1 MIFDIKTTEYYS
13 NITVMAIVGIDKLS
27 LLDYE
32 DKVSVV
38 LFSQACNFRCP
49 FCHNGDSVLNA
60 QSEINFDDI
69 LAFLKTRSGLVD
81 AVVFSGGEPTLEPD
95 LEVKIR
101 QVKELGFLIKL
112 DTNGTN
118 PELLEK
124 LLDDNAV
131 DYVAM
136 DIKNSP
142 SLYAETSG
150 VKHINIENIKKS
162 IAIIMNKA
170 PDYEFRT
177 TLVKEFHEHMDYD
190 AFFELIKGAKR
201 LFLQKFVDR
210 EGCIIK
216 GLHDVDELEATK
228 LRDYLLSKGLSD
240 VSLRGY

>member
-1 MIFDIKTTEYYS
+1 
-13 NITVMAIVGIDKLS
+13 MAIVGIDKLS

-49 FCHNGDSVLNA
+49 FCHNGESVLNA
-60 QSEINFDDI
+60 QSEIDFAEI
-69 LAFLKTRSGLVD
+69 LAFLKTRKGLVD
-81 AVVFSGGEPTLEPD
+81 AVVFSGGEPTLESD
-95 LEVKIR
+95 LEVKIK
-101 QVKELGFLIKL
+101 QVKELGYLIKL

-118 PELLEK
+118 PEMVEC
-124 LLDDNAV
+124 LLDEGLI

-142 SLYAETSG
+142 SLYAQTSG
-150 VKHINIENIKKS
+150 VKNINFENIKKS
-162 IAIIMNKA
+162 VAIIMSKA

-190 AFFELIKGAKR
+190 AFYELIKGAKK

>member
-1 MIFDIKTTEYYS
+1 
-13 NITVMAIVGIDKLS
+13 MAIVGIDKLS

-38 LFSQACNFRCP
+38 LFSQACNYRCP
-49 FCHNGDSVLNA
+49 FCHNGESVLNA
-60 QSEINFDDI
+60 QSEIDFAEI
-69 LAFLKTRSGLVD
+69 LAFLKTRKGLVD
-81 AVVFSGGEPTLEPD
+81 AVVFSGGEPTLESD
-95 LEVKIR
+95 LEIKIK
-101 QVKELGFLIKL
+101 QVKELGYLIKL

-118 PELLEK
+118 PEMVEHLLDEK
-124 LLDDNAV
+124 LV

-142 SLYAETSG
+142 SLYAQTSG
-150 VKHINIENIKKS
+150 VKNINIENIKKS
-162 IAIIMNKA
+162 VAIIMSKA

-190 AFFELIKGAKR
+190 AFYELIKGAKK

>member
-1 MIFDIKTTEYYS
+1 
-13 NITVMAIVGIDKLS
+13 MAIVGIDKLS

-38 LFSQACNFRCP
+38 LFSRACNFRCP

-60 QSEINFDDI
+60 QEEIKFDEI
-69 LAFLKTRSGLVD
+69 LAFLKTRVGLVD

-95 LEVKIR
+95 LEVKIKA
-101 QVKELGFLIKL
+101 VKSLGFLIKL

-124 LLDDNAV
+124 LLDDKVV

-136 DIKNSP
+136 DIKNCP
-142 SLYAETSG
+142 SLYAETCG
-150 VKHINIENIKKS
+150 INFINIEKIKKS
-162 IAIIMNKA
+162 ISIIMNKA

-177 TLVKEFHEHMDYD
+177 TLVKEFHERMNYD
-190 AFFELIKGAKR
+190 AFYELIKGAKK

-210 EGCIIK
+210 EGCIKK

-228 LRDYLLSKGLSD
+228 LRDYLLSKGLEF
-240 VSLRGY
+240 VTLRGY

>member
-1 MIFDIKTTEYYS
+1 
-13 NITVMAIVGIDKLS
+13 MAIVGIDKLS

-38 LFSQACNFRCP
+38 LFSHACNFRCP
-49 FCHNGDSVLNA
+49 FCHNGESVLNA
-60 QSEINFDDI
+60 QTEINFDEI
-69 LAFLKTRSGLVD
+69 LDYLKSRIGLVD

-95 LEVKIR
+95 LEVKIKA
-101 QVKELGFLIKL
+101 VKSLGFLIKL

-118 PELLEK
+118 PEIVES
-124 LLDDNAV
+124 LLDQGLV

-142 SLYAETSG
+142 SLYAQTSG
-150 VKHINIENIKKS
+150 VKSVNLDNIKKS
-162 IAIIMNKA
+162 ISIIMKKA

-190 AFFELIKGAKR
+190 SFFELIKGAKR

>member
-1 MIFDIKTTEYYS
+1 
-13 NITVMAIVGIDKLS
+13 MAIVGIDKLS

-38 LFSQACNFRCP
+38 LFSHACNFRCP

-60 QSEINFDDI
+60 QEEIDFNDI
-69 LAFLKTRSGLVD
+69 LTFLKTRKGLVD

-95 LEVKIR
+95 LEVKIKA
-101 QVKELGFLIKL
+101 VKSLGFLIKL

-118 PELLEK
+118 PELLGK
-124 LLDDNAV
+124 LLDDQVV

-142 SLYAETSG
+142 SLYAETAG
-150 VKHINIENIKKS
+150 VNNVNVENIKKS
-162 IAIIMNKA
+162 IAIIMKKA

-177 TLVKEFHEHMDYD
+177 TLVNELHKGMNYD
-190 AFFELIKGAKR
+190 AFYELVKGAKK
-201 LFLQKFVDR
+201 LYLQKFVDR
-210 EGCIIK
+210 EGCIKK
-216 GLHDVDELEATK
+216 GLHEVDELEATK
-228 LRDYLLSKGLSD
+228 LRDYLLSKGLKF

>member
-1 MIFDIKTTEYYS
+1 
-13 NITVMAIVGIDKLS
+13 MAIVGIDKLS

-38 LFSQACNFRCP
+38 LFSHACNFRCP

-60 QSEINFDDI
+60 QTEIVFDEI
-69 LAFLKTRSGLVD
+69 LAYLKSRIGLVD

-95 LEVKIR
+95 LEVKIKA
-101 QVKELGFLIKL
+101 VKSLGFLIKL

-118 PELLEK
+118 PKLLEK
-124 LLDDNAV
+124 LLDEGLI

-150 VKHINIENIKKS
+150 VKSVNLDNIKKS
-162 IAIIMNKA
+162 ISIIMKKA

-190 AFFELIKGAKR
+190 SFFELIKGAKR

-240 VSLRGY
+240 VTLRGY

>member
-1 MIFDIKTTEYYS
+1 
-13 NITVMAIVGIDKLS
+13 MAIVGIDKLS

-32 DKVSVV
+32 DKVSIV

-49 FCHNGDSVLNA
+49 FCHNGESVLNA
-60 QSEINFDDI
+60 QSELDFDEI
-69 LAFLKTRSGLVD
+69 LAYLKTRTGLVD

-95 LEVKIR
+95 LEVKIKA
-101 QVKELGFLIKL
+101 VKSLGFLIKL

-118 PELLEK
+118 PVLLEK
-124 LLDDNAV
+124 LIDEGLI

-142 SLYAETSG
+142 SLYAKTSG
-150 VKHINIENIKKS
+150 VTNVNLDNIRKS
-162 IAIIMNKA
+162 ISIIMKKA

-201 LFLQKFVDR
+201 LYLQKFVDR
-210 EGCIIK
+210 EGCIKK
-216 GLHDVDELEATK
+216 GLHDVDEMEATK
-228 LRDYLLSKGLSD
+228 LRDYLLSKGLD
-240 VSLRGY
+240 FVTLRGY

>member
-1 MIFDIKTTEYYS
+1 
-13 NITVMAIVGIDKLS
+13 MAIVGIDKLS

-49 FCHNGDSVLNA
+49 FCHNGESVLNA
-60 QSEINFDDI
+60 QSEIDFAEI
-69 LAFLKTRSGLVD
+69 LAFLKTRKGLVD
-81 AVVFSGGEPTLEPD
+81 AVVFSGGEPTLESD
-95 LEVKIR
+95 LEVKIK
-101 QVKELGFLIKL
+101 QVKELGYLIKL

-118 PELLEK
+118 PEMVEC
-124 LLDDNAV
+124 LLDEGLI

-142 SLYAETSG
+142 SLYAQTSG
-150 VKHINIENIKKS
+150 VKNINFENIKKS
-162 IAIIMNKA
+162 VAIIMSKA

-190 AFFELIKGAKR
+190 AFYELIKGAKK

-216 GLHDVDELEATK
+216 GLHDVDELEAAK
-228 LRDYLLSKGLSD
+228 LRDYLLSKGLEF

>member
-1 MIFDIKTTEYYS
+1 MII
-13 NITVMAIVGIDKLS
+13 IQVMAIVGIDKLS

-32 DKVSVV
+32 DKVSIV

-49 FCHNGDSVLNA
+49 FCHNGESVLNA
-60 QSEINFDDI
+60 QSELDFDDI
-69 LAFLKTRSGLVD
+69 LAYLKTRTGLVD

-95 LEVKIR
+95 LEVKIKS
-101 QVKELGFLIKL
+101 VKSLGFLIKL

-118 PELLEK
+118 PVLLEK
-124 LLDDNAV
+124 LIDEGLI

-142 SLYAETSG
+142 SLYAKTSG
-150 VKHINIENIKKS
+150 VTNINLDNIRKS
-162 IAIIMNKA
+162 ISIIMKKA

-201 LFLQKFVDR
+201 LYLQKFVDR
-210 EGCIIK
+210 EGCIKK
-216 GLHDVDELEATK
+216 GLHDVDEMEATK
-228 LRDYLLSKGLSD
+228 LRDYLLSKGLD
-240 VSLRGY
+240 FVTLRGY

>member
-1 MIFDIKTTEYYS
+1 
-13 NITVMAIVGIDKLS
+13 MAIVGIDKLS

-38 LFSQACNFRCP
+38 LFSKNCNFRCP
-49 FCHNGDSVLNA
+49 FCHNGDSVLGA
-60 QSEINFDDI
+60 QEEIDFSDI
-69 LAFLKTRSGLVD
+69 LAFLKTRVGLVD
-81 AVVFSGGEPTLEPD
+81 AVVFSGGEPTLEDD
-95 LEVKIR
+95 LENKIR
-101 QVKELGFLIKL
+101 EVKKLGYLIKL

-124 LLDDNAV
+124 LLDDQVV

-136 DIKNSP
+136 DIKNTP
-142 SLYAETSG
+142 SLYAQTSG
-150 VKHINIENIKKS
+150 VNHVDMEKIKKS
-162 IAIIMNKA
+162 ISIIMSKA

-177 TLVKEFHEHMDYD
+177 TLVKEFHERMNYD
-190 AFFELIKGAKR
+190 NFFELVKGTKR

-228 LRDYLLSKGLSD
+228 LRDYLLSKGLKE

>member
-1 MIFDIKTTEYYS
+1 MTLRQCIIMII
-13 NITVMAIVGIDKLS
+13 IQVMAIVGIDKLS

-49 FCHNGDSVLNA
+49 FCHNGESVLNA
-60 QSEINFDDI
+60 QSALDFDEI
-69 LAFLKTRSGLVD
+69 LAYLKTRTGLVD

-95 LEVKIR
+95 LEVKIKS
-101 QVKELGFLIKL
+101 VKSLGFLIKL

-118 PELLEK
+118 PVLLEK
-124 LLDDNAV
+124 LIDEGLI

-142 SLYAETSG
+142 SLYAKTSG
-150 VKHINIENIKKS
+150 VTNINLDNIRKS
-162 IAIIMNKA
+162 ISIIMKKA

-201 LFLQKFVDR
+201 LYLQKFVDR

-216 GLHDVDELEATK
+216 GLHDVDETEATK
-228 LRDYLLSKGLSD
+228 LRDYLLSKGLD
-240 VSLRGY
+240 FVTLRGY

>member
-1 MIFDIKTTEYYS
+1 
-13 NITVMAIVGIDKLS
+13 MAIVGIDKLS

-49 FCHNGDSVLNA
+49 FCHNGESVLNA
-60 QSEINFDDI
+60 QSEIDFAEI
-69 LAFLKTRSGLVD
+69 LAFLKTRKGLVD
-81 AVVFSGGEPTLEPD
+81 AVVFSGGEPTLESD
-95 LEVKIR
+95 LEVKIK
-101 QVKELGFLIKL
+101 QVKELGYLIKL

-118 PELLEK
+118 PEMVER
-124 LLDDNAV
+124 LLDEGLI

-142 SLYAETSG
+142 SLYAQTSG
-150 VKHINIENIKKS
+150 VKNINIENIKKS
-162 IAIIMNKA
+162 VAIIMSKA
-170 PDYEFRT
+170 HDYEFRT

-190 AFFELIKGAKR
+190 AFYELIKGAKK

-228 LRDYLLSKGLSD
+228 LRDYLLSKGLEF

>member
-1 MIFDIKTTEYYS
+1 
-13 NITVMAIVGIDKLS
+13 MAIVGIDKLS

-38 LFSQACNFRCP
+38 LFSHACNFRCP

-60 QSEINFDDI
+60 QTEINFDEI
-69 LAFLKTRSGLVD
+69 LEYLKSRIGLVD

-95 LEVKIR
+95 LEVKIKA
-101 QVKELGFLIKL
+101 VKSLGFLIKL

-118 PELLEK
+118 PEIVES
-124 LLDDNAV
+124 LLDQGLV

-142 SLYAETSG
+142 SLYSQTSG
-150 VKHINIENIKKS
+150 VKSVNLDNIKKS
-162 IAIIMNKA
+162 ISIIMKKA

-190 AFFELIKGAKR
+190 SFFELIKGAKR

-240 VSLRGY
+240 VTLRGY

>member
-1 MIFDIKTTEYYS
+1 
-13 NITVMAIVGIDKLS
+13 MAIVGIDKLS

-38 LFSQACNFRCP
+38 LFSHACNFRCP

-60 QSEINFDDI
+60 QTEINFDEI
-69 LAFLKTRSGLVD
+69 LDYLKSRIGLVD

-95 LEVKIR
+95 LEVKIKA
-101 QVKELGFLIKL
+101 VKSLGFLIKL

-118 PELLEK
+118 PEIVES
-124 LLDDNAV
+124 LLDQGLI

-142 SLYAETSG
+142 SLYAQTSG
-150 VKHINIENIKKS
+150 VKSVNLDNIKKS
-162 IAIIMNKA
+162 ISIIMKKA

-190 AFFELIKGAKR
+190 SFFELIKGAKR

-240 VSLRGY
+240 VTLRGY